1 MYKHFFKPLFDFLL
15 SLLAIIILSPFFLLF
30 TPIVA
35 IAMKG
40 NPFFVQPRPG
50 KNGKIFKM
58 IKYRTMTNAKDENG
72 ELLPDEKRLTKFGKL
87 MRKLSVDELPEIFNI
102 FAGQMSIVGP
112 RPQLIKDLV
121 FFDEKTM
128 ERQSI
133 RPGLTGWAQV
143 NGRNNVTWEEKFELD
158 NYYLSKMSLLL
169 DIKILF
175 LTIFKVFARKDINTD
190 GMETAEDYGDYLL
203 REGKISKEH
212 YDKMREYA
220 KVLLARGHY
229 NQEVLHCVQA
239 AEDKSTDYSKYSFLM
254 TVYKNTNLENLKQS
268 IDSMLNQ
275 TTAAEQI
282 IIVFDGPVPE
292 KVSEYIYEL
301 KNKNEEL
308 WTVVELKENKG
319 QGLAARAGMAQCRN
333 DLVARMDDDDIMIPT
348 RIEKQIAYMQEH
360 PQIDVLGGNI
370 AEFIDDISN
379 IVGKRILPSK
389 NQDILRY
396 QKSRCP
402 MNQVTTIMK
411 KYKVDS
417 AGGYQHWHF
426 NEDSY
431 LWARMTLAGC
441 EFANLQETLCYV
453 RVGEDMYR
461 RRGGYKYYKSERDL
475 FKFMYKNKIINWL
488 EYQEAKLIRFIV
500 QVLMPNSIRQWF
512 FKTFAREKN
521 E

>member
-72 ELLPDEKRLTKFGKL
+72 DLLPDEKRLTEFGKL
-87 MRKLSVDELPEIFNI
+87 MRKLSLDELPEIFNI

-112 RPQLIKDLV
+112 RPQLVRDLV
-121 FFDEKTM
+121 FFDEETM
-128 ERQSI
+128 KRQSV

-175 LTIFKVFARKDINTD
+175 LTVFKVFARKDINTD

-203 REGKISKEH
+203 RVEKINKEY

-220 KVLLARGHY
+220 KVILARGHY
-229 NQEVLHCVQA
+229 NQEVLRCVQTV
-239 AEDKSTDYSKYSFLM
+239 EDKSTDYSKYSFLM

-275 TTAAEQI
+275 TIAAEQI

-292 KVSEYIYEL
+292 KVSEYIYGL

-333 DLVARMDDDDIMIPT
+333 ELVARMDDDDIMIPT
-348 RIEKQIAYMQEH
+348 RIEKQLAYMQEH

-370 AEFIDDISN
+370 AEFIGDISN

-402 MNQVTTIMK
+402 MNQMTTIMK
-411 KYKVDS
+411 KSKVDG

-426 NEDSY
+426 DEDSY

-441 EFANLQETLCYV
+441 EFANLQEILCYV

-488 EYQEAKLIRFIV
+488 EYQEAKFIRFVV
-500 QVLMPNSIRQWF
+500 QVLMPNGVRQWF
-512 FKTFAREKN
+512 FKTFARE
-521 E
+521 EQ

>member
-87 MRKLSVDELPEIFNI
+87 MRKLSLDELPEIFNI

-112 RPQLIKDLV
+112 RPQLVRDLV
-121 FFDEKTM
+121 FFDEETM
-128 ERQSI
+128 KRQSV

-175 LTIFKVFARKDINTD
+175 LTVFKVFARKDINTD

-203 REGKISKEH
+203 RVEKINKEY

-220 KVLLARGHY
+220 KVILARGHY
-229 NQEVLHCVQA
+229 NQEVLRCVQTV
-239 AEDKSTDYSKYSFLM
+239 EDKSTDYSKYSFLM

-275 TTAAEQI
+275 TIAAEQI

-292 KVSEYIYEL
+292 KVSEYIYGL

-333 DLVARMDDDDIMIPT
+333 ELVARMDDDDIMIPT
-348 RIEKQIAYMQEH
+348 RIEKQLAYMQEH

-370 AEFIDDISN
+370 AEFIGDISN

-402 MNQVTTIMK
+402 MNQMTTIMK
-411 KYKVDS
+411 KSKVDG

-426 NEDSY
+426 DEDSY

-441 EFANLQETLCYV
+441 EFANLQEILCYV

-488 EYQEAKLIRFIV
+488 EYQEAKFIRFVV
-500 QVLMPNSIRQWF
+500 QVLMPNGVRQWF

>member
-87 MRKLSVDELPEIFNI
+87 MRKLSLDELPEIFNI

-112 RPQLIKDLV
+112 RPQLVRDLV
-121 FFDEKTM
+121 FFDEETM
-128 ERQSI
+128 KRQSV

-175 LTIFKVFARKDINTD
+175 LTVFKVFARKDINTD

-203 REGKISKEH
+203 RVGKISKEY

-239 AEDKSTDYSKYSFLM
+239 AEDKSTDYFKYSFLM

-301 KNKNEEL
+301 KNKNDEL

-370 AEFIDDISN
+370 AEFIGDISN

-411 KYKVDS
+411 KFKVDS

-441 EFANLQETLCYV
+441 EFANLQEILCYV

-500 QVLMPNSIRQWF
+500 QVLMPNSVRQWF

>member
-40 NPFFVQPRPG
+40 NPFFVQERPG

-175 LTIFKVFARKDINTD
+175 LTVFKVFARKDINTD

-203 REGKISKEH
+203 RKGKISKEH
-212 YDKMREYA
+212 YDKMREYSLVIL
-220 KVLLARGHY
+220 KQRHY
-229 NQEVLHCVQA
+229 NEGVLHCVQIVN
-239 AEDKSTDYSKYSFLM
+239 DKLSSYDYSVLM
-254 TVYKNTNLENLKQS
+254 SVYAQVNLCEVKQS
-268 IDSMLNQ
+268 IESIFIQ
-275 TTAAEQI
+275 KPAPKEI
-282 IIVFDGPVPE
+282 IIVEDGPVPDDVSAYLE
-292 KVSEYIYEL
+292 QLSTENKVTL
-301 KNKNEEL
+301 
-308 WTVVELKENKG
+308 VPLKENV
-319 QGLAARAGMAQCRN
+319 GLGRALAEGVKHCHCEWI
-333 DLVARMDDDDIMIPT
+333 ARMDSDDICSPDRM
-348 RIEKQIAYMQEH
+348 EKQIAYLQEH
-360 PQIDVLGGNI
+360 PEVDVLGGNI
-370 AEFIDDISN
+370 SEFIDSLDN
-379 IVGKRILPSK
+379 IVGVRDVPLDHEAICNYMKK
-389 NQDILRY
+389 
-396 QKSRCP
+396 RCP
-402 MNQVTTIMK
+402 LNHVTVIIRK
-411 KYKVDS
+411 S
-417 AGGYQHWHF
+417 AMEKSGGYQHWHY
-426 NEDSY
+426 NEDYY
-431 LWARMTLAGC
+431 LWSRMYLSGAK
-441 EFANLQETLCYV
+441 FANLPNVLVNV
-453 RVGEDMYR
+453 RVGKDTYR
-461 RRGGYKYYKSERDL
+461 RRGGCKYYKSERDL

-500 QVLMPNSIRQWF
+500 QVLMPNGVRQWF
-512 FKTFAREKN
+512 FKTFARE
-521 E
+521 EQ

>member
-87 MRKLSVDELPEIFNI
+87 MRKLSLDELPEIFNI

-112 RPQLIKDLV
+112 RPQLVRDLV
-121 FFDEKTM
+121 FFDEETM
-128 ERQSI
+128 KRQSV

-175 LTIFKVFARKDINTD
+175 LTVFKVFARKDINTD

-203 REGKISKEH
+203 RKGKISKEH

-229 NQEVLHCVQA
+229 NEGVLHCVQIVN
-239 AEDKSTDYSKYSFLM
+239 DKLSSYDYSVLM
-254 TVYKNTNLENLKQS
+254 SVYAKATICELKQS
-268 IDSMLNQ
+268 LESIFIQ
-275 TTAAEQI
+275 KPAPKEI
-282 IIVFDGPVPE
+282 IIVEDGPVPDDVSAYLE
-292 KVSEYIYEL
+292 QLSTENKVTL
-301 KNKNEEL
+301 
-308 WTVVELKENKG
+308 VPLKENV
-319 QGLAARAGMAQCRN
+319 GLGRALAEGVKHCN
-333 DLVARMDDDDIMIPT
+333 CEWIARMDSDDICSPDRM
-348 RIEKQIAYMQEH
+348 EKQIAYLQEH
-360 PQIDVLGGNI
+360 PEIDVLGGNI
-370 AEFIDDISN
+370 SEFIDSLDN
-379 IVGKRILPSK
+379 IVGVRDVPLDHEAICNYMKK
-389 NQDILRY
+389 
-396 QKSRCP
+396 RCP
-402 MNQVTTIMK
+402 LNHVTVIIRK
-411 KYKVDS
+411 S
-417 AGGYQHWHF
+417 AMEKSGGYQHWHF

-475 FKFMYKNKIINWL
+475 FKFMYKNKIVNWL

-500 QVLMPNSIRQWF
+500 QVLMPNSVRQWF
-512 FKTFAREKN
+512 FKTFARKEK
-521 E
+521 

>member
-87 MRKLSVDELPEIFNI
+87 MRKLSLDELPEIFNI

-112 RPQLIKDLV
+112 RPQLVRDLV
-121 FFDEKTM
+121 FFDEETM
-128 ERQSI
+128 KRQSV

-175 LTIFKVFARKDINTD
+175 LTVFKVFARKDINTD

-203 REGKISKEH
+203 RVGKISKEY

-239 AEDKSTDYSKYSFLM
+239 AEDKSTDYFKYSFLM

-301 KNKNEEL
+301 KNKNDEL

-370 AEFIDDISN
+370 AEFIGDISN

-411 KYKVDS
+411 KFKVDS

-441 EFANLQETLCYV
+441 EFANLQEILCYV

-475 FKFMYKNKIINWL
+475 FKFMHRNGIITYV
-488 EYQEAKLIRFIV
+488 EYIKAKLIRFVV
-500 QVLMPNSIRQWF
+500 QVLMPNGVRQWF
-512 FKTFAREKN
+512 FKTFARDTR
-521 E
+521 